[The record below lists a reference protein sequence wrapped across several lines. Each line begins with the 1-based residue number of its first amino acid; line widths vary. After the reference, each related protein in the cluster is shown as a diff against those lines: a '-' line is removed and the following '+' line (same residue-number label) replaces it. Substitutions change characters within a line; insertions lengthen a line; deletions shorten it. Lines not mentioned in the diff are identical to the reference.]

1 MLPSW
6 SWLAGPSFQ
15 LHPCPWEPKL
25 WLHRRSWLHQ
35 RKWPSARDLR
45 LSCPRLLPLSSSLL
59 TIHEC
64 PLKPTSSTP
73 HPHGLLQGPPPCIT
87 PPSPRITQPSPCIT
101 PPSPHITQPSPCI
114 TPPSPHITQPSPCI
128 MPPSPH
134 ITQPS
139 PCITPPSPHNTQPS
153 PCITPPSPHVTQPSP
168 CIMPPSPHI
177 TPPPPCITP
186 PPPLLLFLEHLLIST
201 SKSLLSHHLS
211 DAGPHT
217 PVFSPWWEL
226 LEGRDHISHVV
237 IF

>member
-114 TPPSPHITQPSPCI
+114 TPPSPH
-128 MPPSPH
+128 
-134 ITQPS
+134 
-139 PCITPPSPHNTQPS
+139 
-153 PCITPPSPHVTQPSP
+153 VTQPSP